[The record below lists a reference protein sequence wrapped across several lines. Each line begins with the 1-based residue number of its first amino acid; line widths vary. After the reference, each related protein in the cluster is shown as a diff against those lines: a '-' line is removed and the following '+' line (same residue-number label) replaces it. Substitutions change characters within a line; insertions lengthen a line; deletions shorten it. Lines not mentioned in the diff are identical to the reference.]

1 MFVKVVWLSICVLA
15 ITLLFWIAFSDNET
29 IIRFRRRKWILYPI
43 YILAIIIFSSGIR
56 IFIIEIYA
64 IPSGS
69 MKDTILPGDKVL
81 LSKLSYGPRLPS
93 TPFDI
98 PWVNLGFFL
107 NKRLRAKV
115 DSVWWGYKRFH
126 GLSRVNYN
134 QVVVFNFPEKPAEIM
149 IKRCMGLPGDT
160 ISILDERVYTNQR
173 ALTNKGEVKLFSRVI
188 FNDFQLANSLFDS
201 IGLNKYQNR
210 SSGENYF
217 SIYLNI
223 DQGKDLLKNEFI
235 DSVIIEKNRP
245 DTSYHTFPKNAKFHW
260 TIDNFGPLVIPAAG
274 MNLRLNKDNFILYQ
288 KVINMFEDI
297 KITTMD
303 GDYFLN
309 GIKAMNFTFKNNY
322 YFMLGDNRHDS
333 NDSRYWGFVP
343 ESYIIGKAVLILF
356 SNGEDGFRWNRLFKM
371 IK

>member
-1 MFVKVVWLSICVLA
+1 M
-15 ITLLFWIAFSDNET
+15 
-29 IIRFRRRKWILYPI
+29 
-43 YILAIIIFSSGIR
+43 
-56 IFIIEIYA
+56 
-64 IPSGS
+64 
-69 MKDTILPGDKVL
+69 
-81 LSKLSYGPRLPS
+81 
-93 TPFDI
+93 
-98 PWVNLGFFL
+98 
-107 NKRLRAKV
+107 
-115 DSVWWGYKRFH
+115 
-126 GLSRVNYN
+126 
-134 QVVVFNFPEKPAEIM
+134 
-149 IKRCMGLPGDT
+149 
-160 ISILDERVYTNQR
+160 
-173 ALTNKGEVKLFSRVI
+173 
-188 FNDFQLANSLFDS
+188 FDS